1 MEQNG
6 RRQPERE
13 AFHSS
18 QEHFE
23 ELVKKLGSNET
34 LQLDH
39 ADLESFLQHQ
49 GFELLRLLM
58 QDHFTLRTNR
68 EQKVAVVNH
77 EGVHLSH
84 QRIGDSRQL
93 ETMFGTVE
101 LCRRGYYRPE
111 VGSAHPLDRELN
123 LPLDKYSHGL
133 EERVAEESAKG
144 SFDNVVEAIKKNT
157 GGNVPKRQAEQLAVK
172 AAGDFKTFYETRRA
186 KEAEDDE
193 SLLVMSMDGKGIVMR
208 TEDLREATR
217 LKAQKEPGRKKRLGS
232 GEKRNRKRMAT
243 VAAVYSVDEHHRSAE
258 QIMGGEKGKDTTRP
272 RVRNK
277 RVWAEVEAPPEEVT
291 HAVFAEAQKR
301 DPGQFRRWVMLV
313 DGDPR
318 QLERI
323 EVAKKR
329 FGVDVTVVLDFI
341 HVLEYLWEAAHA
353 FHEPGTVE
361 AEDWVQERALRVL
374 QGKSSDVAAG
384 MRRSATLQGL
394 RGGKREAVDKCA
406 GYLLKNRDYL
416 QYDLYLA
423 VGFPIGTGVIEGAC
437 RHLVKDRM
445 DLTGARWRLAGAEA
459 VLRLRALRASGDFQ
473 EYLRFHREQERVR
486 NYTSKFTTRPVP
498 LSEAA

>member
-1 MEQNG
+1 MEKNG
-6 RRQPERE
+6 RKKSEME
-13 AFHSS
+13 AFDSS
-18 QEHFE
+18 RQHFE

-34 LQLDH
+34 LRLDH
-39 ADLESFLQHQ
+39 GDLERFLQHQ

-58 QDHFTLRTNR
+58 QDHFTLRAGR
-68 EQKVAVVNH
+68 EQKVVVNNH

-84 QRIGDSRQL
+84 HRKTESRQL

-101 LCRRGYYRPE
+101 LCRRGYYKPE
-111 VGSAHPLDRELN
+111 VGAAHPLDRELN

-157 GGNVPKRQAEQLAVK
+157 GGKVPKRQAEQLAVK
-172 AAGDFKTFYETRRA
+172 AAHDFKAFYDTRRA

-193 SLLVMSMDGKGIVMR
+193 SLLVMSLDGKGIVMR

-217 LKAQKEPGRKKRLGS
+217 LKAEKNPERKKRLGA

-243 VAAVYSVDEHHRSAE
+243 VAAVYSVDEHRRSAE
-258 QIMGGEKGKDTTRP
+258 QIMGVEKYNTIRP

-277 RVWAEVEAPPEEVT
+277 RVWAEVVAEPEEVT
-291 HAVFAEAQKR
+291 NALFAEALRR
-301 DPGQFRRWVMLV
+301 DPGQRRRWVMLV

-318 QLERI
+318 QLDRI
-323 EVAKKR
+323 EAAKKR

-341 HVLEYLWEAAHA
+341 HVLEYLWDAAHA
-353 FHEPGTVE
+353 FHEPGSKE
-361 AEDWVQERALRVL
+361 AQDWVRERALRVL
-374 QGKSSDVAAG
+374 HGKSSDVAAG
-384 MRRSATLQGL
+384 MRRSATLQGM
-394 RGGKREAVDKCA
+394 RGSKREAVDKCA
-406 GYLLKNRDYL
+406 GYLLKNREYL
-416 QYDLYLA
+416 RYDLYLD

-445 DLTGARWRLAGAEA
+445 DLTGARWRLVGAEA
-459 VLRLRALRASGDFQ
+459 VLRLRAMRASGDFQ
-473 EYLRFHREQERVR
+473 EYLRFHREQERIR